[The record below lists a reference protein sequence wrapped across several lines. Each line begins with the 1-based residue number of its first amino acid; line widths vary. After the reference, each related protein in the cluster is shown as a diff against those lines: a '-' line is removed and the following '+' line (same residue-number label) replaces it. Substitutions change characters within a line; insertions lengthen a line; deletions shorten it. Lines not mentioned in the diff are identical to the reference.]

1 MNNGN
6 WPSFGSNQDLNGLFS
21 APAQTDQD
29 DASIIED
36 CKTLDDVPKTEK
48 RDDRL
53 KNYRSAKYS
62 DAEIERIEMIK
73 QAIAT
78 DNDSKALRWC
88 LEKVW
93 DMYGEQIE
101 RVAQMRSQIGTL

>member
-1 MNNGN
+1 MKDWNN
-6 WPSFGSNQDLNGLFS
+6 FGDNNSIDSMFEYNGDQV
-21 APAQTDQD
+21 PENNENEITDAQSGD
-29 DASIIED
+29 D
-36 CKTLDDVPKTEK
+36 PKRKDE
-48 RDDRL
+48 RL

-101 RVAQMRSQIGTL
+101 KVAQMRSQIGTL